1 MKVTVFYTAE
11 AIVEVD
17 DKFTEMTKCDLNTQ
31 EGYLKWDAM
40 VTELDAFL
48 QTKLPARAEIK
59 AVHSETDDLY
69 ENC

>member
-17 DKFTEMTKCDLNTQ
+17 DKFAEIPKCSLSTQ

-59 AVHSETDDLY
+59 FVHSDTDDLY
-69 ENC
+69 KN